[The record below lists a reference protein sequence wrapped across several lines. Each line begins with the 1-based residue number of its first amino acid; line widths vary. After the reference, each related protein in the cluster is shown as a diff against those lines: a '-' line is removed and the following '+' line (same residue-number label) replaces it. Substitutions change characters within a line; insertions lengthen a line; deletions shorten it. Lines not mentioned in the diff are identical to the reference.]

1 MTDKNNTKTV
11 RVKDKIK
18 AIYPHIVVGGKID
31 KPCFSI
37 HWYDVKKK
45 EMYIGYSSYN
55 LNYVREWLKENFEI
69 VEPEIDNLLKRQK
82 TEIERLKSMN
92 QAKLDCIH
100 DLQSE
105 NEELTNEV
113 DSLKKQMEW
122 LTGYNQNLMSANTAL
137 SEEIFIAKAE
147 AYKEFAEKAK
157 ENFQNLEYSA
167 DTDRKTVKV
176 EEMKEQINWVLHS
189 VAAETLDNILEELV
203 GENNERNIV

>member
-1 MTDKNNTKTV
+1 MTDSEL
-11 RVKDKIK
+11 IK
-18 AIYPHIVVGGKID
+18 ALEN
-31 KPCFSI
+31 SI
-37 HWYDVKKK
+37 NT
-45 EMYIGYSSYN
+45 YN
-55 LNYVREWLKENFEI
+55 EKGVYVDKENLQQQVLDLI
-69 VEPEIDNLLKRQK
+69 KRQK
-82 TEIERLKSMN
+82 TEIERLQSMN

-157 ENFQNLEYSA
+157 ENFQNIEYSA
-167 DTDRKTVKV
+167 DTDRKTV
-176 EEMKEQINWVLHS
+176 WVLHS
-189 VAAETLDNILEELV
+189 VAAETLDNLLKEMI
-203 GENNERNIV
+203 GEKNA

>member
-37 HWYDVKKK
+37 HWYDVMKK

-100 DLQSE
+100 DLQKE
-105 NEELTNEV
+105 NEILSRNADTAFQDGLNERR
-113 DSLKKQMEW
+113 DLF
-122 LTGYNQNLMSANTAL
+122 A
-137 SEEIFIAKAE
+137 SEIKAE

-203 GENNERNIV
+203 GETDD

>member
-100 DLQSE
+100 DLQNE
-105 NEELTNEV
+105 NEILSRNADTAFQDGLNERR
-113 DSLKKQMEW
+113 DLF
-122 LTGYNQNLMSANTAL
+122 AP
-137 SEEIFIAKAE
+137 EIKAE
-147 AYKEFAEKAK
+147 AYKEFAEIIKDK
-157 ENFQNLEYSA
+157 WF
-167 DTDRKTVKV
+167 
-176 EEMKEQINWVLHS
+176 
-189 VAAETLDNILEELV
+189 DNYYDSPDVDFGDFIDDALKELV
-203 GENNERNIV
+203 GEEE

>member
-100 DLQSE
+100 DLQNE
-105 NEELTNEV
+105 NEILSRNADTAFQDGLNERR
-113 DSLKKQMEW
+113 DLF
-122 LTGYNQNLMSANTAL
+122 AP
-137 SEEIFIAKAE
+137 EIKAE
-147 AYKEFAEKAK
+147 AIKEFAKRLKSSIYINTNLLDYQCEAVEIVIDDIVK
-157 ENFQNLEYSA
+157 E
-167 DTDRKTVKV
+167 
-176 EEMKEQINWVLHS
+176 M
-189 VAAETLDNILEELV
+189 V
-203 GENNERNIV
+203 GETNDT

>member
-82 TEIERLKSMN
+82 TEIERLEKARQRQAYLSCNIRGQKYELMN
-92 QAKLDCIH
+92 RI
-100 DLQSE
+100 
-105 NEELTNEV
+105 
-113 DSLKKQMEW
+113 
-122 LTGYNQNLMSANTAL
+122 SAVKN
-137 SEEIFIAKAE
+137 E
-147 AYKEFAEKAK
+147 AYKEFAERLKSYLLLNKKGEMSVISFENVDNLLK
-157 ENFQNLEYSA
+157 E
-167 DTDRKTVKV
+167 
-176 EEMKEQINWVLHS
+176 M
-189 VAAETLDNILEELV
+189 V
-203 GENNERNIV
+203 GEDR

>member
-11 RVKDKIK
+11 RVKEKIK
-18 AIYPHIVVGGKID
+18 AIHPHIVVGGKID

-69 VEPEIDNLLKRQK
+69 VEPEIDSLIKRQK
-82 TEIERLKSMN
+82 TEIERLQSMN

-100 DLQSE
+100 DLRSE

-147 AYKEFAEKAK
+147 AYKEFADRIRQVTVLNNTHDGYLVHDIDYNCLMEDIDDVLK
-157 ENFQNLEYSA
+157 EL
-167 DTDRKTVKV
+167 
-176 EEMKEQINWVLHS
+176 
-189 VAAETLDNILEELV
+189 
-203 GENNERNIV
+203 GG

>member
-147 AYKEFAEKAK
+147 AYKEFATKIYQAFAI
-157 ENFQNLEYSA
+157 ENTRDGY
-167 DTDRKTVKV
+167 
-176 EEMKEQINWVLHS
+176 
-189 VAAETLDNILEELV
+189 LDCTPNYTRLIGCVDNVIKELV
-203 GENNERNIV
+203 GDDK